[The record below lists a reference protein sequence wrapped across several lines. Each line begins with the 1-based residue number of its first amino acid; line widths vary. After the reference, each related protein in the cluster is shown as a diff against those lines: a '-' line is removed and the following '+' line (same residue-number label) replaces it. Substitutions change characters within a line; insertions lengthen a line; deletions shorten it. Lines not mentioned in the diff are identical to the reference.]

1 MGPCASHPIDSTIR
15 AQGPRWKSIAALL
28 VGGDTGW
35 SDGLLHA
42 VRSRVRLLR
51 RLQAQPAPFQTQHPK
66 RDPCPFQ
73 TLRPEA
79 HWRAWIDASSDRAPP
94 KRCAPRRDPC
104 PPPPNIASSDA
115 AFPQMSPAA
124 RCRPCPL
131 PDVVHTPPDA
141 VHAPFQAPHVSSLC
155 DWLSKM
161 CGVYRRS
168 GRMREFQ
175 LFAIWGFTLAVSSL
189 HNSGQINPTHFQFG
203 PGFPLV

>member
-73 TLRPEA
+73 TLRPQT
-79 HWRAWIDASSDRAPP
+79 RPFP
-94 KRCAPRRDPC
+94 KCRPRP
-104 PPPPNIASSDA
+104 DA
-115 AFPQMSPAA
+115 A
-124 RCRPCPL
+124 R
-131 PDVVHTPPDA
+131 
-141 VHAPFQAPHVSSLC
+141 APFQTLSTLPQMLSMPLSKHRMCPLYVIGFQKCVGFIGDPAACASFSSSL
-155 DWLSKM
+155 S
-161 CGVYRRS
+161 GVLRS
-168 GRMREFQ
+168 RSALYITPVR
-175 LFAIWGFTLAVSSL
+175 
-189 HNSGQINPTHFQFG
+189 
-203 PGFPLV
+203 

>member
-51 RLQAQPAPFQTQHPK
+51 RLQARPAPFQTQHPK

-79 HWRAWIDASSDRAPP
+79 HWRAWIDASSDRAPLNVALPGVTHALPLQTLRPQTRPFP
-94 KRCAPRRDPC
+94 KRGLS
-104 PPPPNIASSDA
+104 PNV
-115 AFPQMSPAA
+115 A
-124 RCRPCPL
+124 R
-131 PDVVHTPPDA
+131 
-141 VHAPFQAPHVSSLC
+141 APFQTLSTLPQMLSMPLSKHRMCPLCVIGFQKCVGFIGDPAACASFSSSL
-155 DWLSKM
+155 S
-161 CGVYRRS
+161 GVLRS
-168 GRMREFQ
+168 RSALYITPVR
-175 LFAIWGFTLAVSSL
+175 
-189 HNSGQINPTHFQFG
+189 
-203 PGFPLV
+203 